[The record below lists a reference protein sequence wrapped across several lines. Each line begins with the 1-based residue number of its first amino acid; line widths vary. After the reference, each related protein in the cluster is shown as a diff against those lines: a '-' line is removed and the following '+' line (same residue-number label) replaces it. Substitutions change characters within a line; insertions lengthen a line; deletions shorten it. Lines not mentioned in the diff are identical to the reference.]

1 MVSKKQI
8 IPVWVKVITKE
19 RLKQAFRKLNLDGV
33 ELGLIT
39 RKREIAKYL
48 CNEGMRIDTL
58 TLR

>member
-39 RKREIAKYL
+39 RKREIAKYP
-48 CNEGMRIDTL
+48 CKEGMRIEL
-58 TLR
+58 LL